1 MDAEVRRDD
10 LVSYAE
16 MIGLF
21 YEDLGLPRTWGRVL
35 GWLLVC
41 EPDHQSAE
49 DLATTLHAS
58 RGSISMATRSLIRM
72 GSVERRTLRGDR
84 RTYYRIRP
92 GAWTAVFEQQ
102 RQTVS
107 KLRGLAMHGLEL
119 LDGEPAQRRLR
130 LTELHDLTTFYERE
144 SHALL
149 AHWNGRNERGGQ
161 NPPIRVNGNA
171 PGSAVR
177 PQNPVAGMQ

>member
-1 MDAEVRRDD
+1 MDAKPRGGD

-16 MIGLF
+16 VIGRF

-49 DLATTLHAS
+49 ELASILHAS

-72 GSVERRTLRGDR
+72 GSVERQTLPGDR

-102 RQTVS
+102 TQTVT
-107 KLRGLAMHGLEL
+107 KLRQLALQGLDL
-119 LDGEPAQRRLR
+119 LHDEPPERRTR
-130 LTELHDLTTFYERE
+130 LTELCELTTFYERE
-144 SHALL
+144 SRALT
-149 AHWNGRNERGGQ
+149 ARWNGRNGHDQ
-161 NPPIRVNGNA
+161 YSSPASFDPSPPA
-171 PGSAVR
+171 TL
-177 PQNPVAGMQ
+177 